1 MLYKVKVVE
10 IDGPP
15 FREELST
22 QVDSLA
28 EAVRLF
34 HKLVERGDYYT
45 SLSESGTIRA
55 MVEIWIDADIV
66 SAFVDSAEVIA
77 TYKG

>member
-22 QVDSLA
+22 EVASLN

-34 HKLVERGDYYT
+34 CKSVERGDYHA
-45 SLSESGTIRA
+45 SLGKSGTIRA